1 MKSLTLK
8 MFFKDLLFLIVV
20 NVILTVIFFV
30 MVRYPGP
37 LRFELLLRDFNLQAI
52 ILLIY
57 GNVYCILFYHL
68 FFKKLLLHASVKKA
82 LIFFLILTICYFI
95 TDVLQVNLIMAGR
108 NQWDHIIWFDL
119 NTIFRFLLFTAYAIA
134 YSLIK
139 GLTWLRL
146 QKVKSEKELIS
157 ASLSQLRSKIDPHFV
172 FNSLNTAY
180 ALSMEENALKT
191 SASIEELSALFR
203 YSLTE
208 STMEYVP
215 IQKELEFIERYIHLH
230 KIRVNE
236 SEKIKITTSILWDKK
251 PAAIVPMLLVN
262 LIENAF
268 KYGISAR
275 DPSFIEIHLS
285 IKNKKLNLIVRNSMH
300 VSNNVGSNGIGL
312 KNSLERLELLYHD
325 KYTLQE
331 KKEEETMHEIILNI
345 DLD

>member
-1 MKSLTLK
+1 ML
-8 MFFKDLLFLIVV
+8 
-20 NVILTVIFFV
+20 
-30 MVRYPGP
+30 Y
-37 LRFELLLRDFNLQAI
+37 
-52 ILLIY
+52 
-57 GNVYCILFYHL
+57 
-68 FFKKLLLHASVKKA
+68 
-82 LIFFLILTICYFI
+82 
-95 TDVLQVNLIMAGR
+95 
-108 NQWDHIIWFDL
+108 QWDRQIVWFDL
-119 NTIFRFLLFTAYAIA
+119 TTIFRFVMFTGYAIA

-203 YSLTE
+203 YSLAE
-208 STMEYVP
+208 STTEHVP

-230 KIRVNE
+230 KIRVDE
-236 SEKIKITTSILWDKK
+236 SEKIKITTSILWDKT
-251 PAAIVPMLLVN
+251 PADIVPMLLVN
-262 LIENAF
+262 FIENAF
-268 KYGISAR
+268 KYGISATK
-275 DPSFIEIHLS
+275 PSFIEIHLS

-325 KYTLQE
+325 NYTLQE
-331 KKEEETMHEIILNI
+331 KEEETMHEIILDIN
-345 DLD
+345 LD